1 MQHIAECVDQG
12 QVPGPRTCLGLTLS

>member
-12 QVPGPRTCLGLTLS
+12 QVPGPRTCLGLTVS